1 MHPVAARVL
10 SLAGF
15 ALIVGGLAAAL
26 TMLLLL
32 PLPTLTAGGSAV
44 AWCGPGETSAS
55 ALQVRLDPGIVNT
68 GSIPG
73 QPEASQA
80 EQKALTRVCSTV
92 ADNRITEAAA
102 VAVITVVLGIG
113 ISLVA
118 RRPRAAPSGDYPQ
131 PWGAPPASP

>member
-1 MHPVAARVL
+1 MHPVAARML

-15 ALIVGGLAAAL
+15 ALIVGGLVAAV
-26 TMLLLL
+26 TLLLL
-32 PLPTLTAGGSAV
+32 PLPTLTAGGSDI
-44 AWCGPGETSAS
+44 AWCGPGETSVS

-73 QPEASQA
+73 QATASQT
-80 EQKALTRVCSTV
+80 EQQTLIRVCSTV

-102 VAVITVVLGIG
+102 AAAITVALGIG

-118 RRPRAAPSGDYPQ
+118 RRARAAPSGGYPQ
-131 PWGAPPASP
+131 PWEAPPASP